1 MSEQLSVCK
10 ALAAMM
16 TKSGEADEA
25 EITFVGNAAL
35 ELGLSP
41 EENEEVMKTLKE
53 GGDFGAELGGI
64 TSRRMRTYLFRRVV
78 AASLLDEQVE
88 DEELAAIHD
97 TAKAFDFKSDVVDQ
111 YLEWMKEGIAWE
123 KRGVELMA
131 KL

>member
-16 TKSGEADEA
+16 TKKGDTSEI

-41 EENEEVMKTLKE
+41 EENEEVMKTLKD
-53 GGDFGAELGGI
+53 GGDFAAELGGI
-64 TSRRMRTYLFRRVV
+64 TSKRMRTYLFRRVV
-78 AASLLDEQVE
+78 AATLLDESIE
-88 DEELAAIHD
+88 DEELAVIHD
-97 TAKAFDFKSDVVDQ
+97 TAKTFDFDTGVVDE

-123 KRGVELMA
+123 KRGAELMA